1 MIPDGLRLL
10 LTQTCQPLTLQAVT
24 SLGDYNL
31 RAETFPHS
39 NMSNNIASITALEI
53 LDSRG
58 NPTVSVTVRLSNGI
72 EASAAVPSG
81 ASTGIREAVELRDGN
96 PDRYGGKGVLKAVS
110 NVNRVIAPKLNGKS
124 PHAQREVDDLMR
136 ELDGTENKSKL
147 GANAILGVSMA
158 VCRAAA
164 LGSGVPLYAHIRK
177 LHGSKKAGA
186 PFILP
191 APMMNVLNGGAHA
204 TNNVDFQEFMLF
216 PIGARTFA
224 EALRYGAETFHTL
237 KKLLQKRGLVTAV
250 GDEGGFA
257 PNLKTNDEA
266 VELIVEAIRTAGYK
280 PGKDIAIAL
289 DPAASEFY
297 DAGNYVFKK
306 SDRSRKSPTQMVGLY
321 AQWAKQY
328 PIVSLEDGMGEE
340 DREGWQELTNALGDR
355 LQLVGDDN
363 FVTNPQI
370 FAQGINNGIANAIL
384 IKLNQIGTVSETL
397 ETVAMAQE
405 ADYGAVIS
413 HRSGETED
421 AFIADF
427 AVGTG
432 AGQIKTG
439 SLCRSE
445 RIAKYNRLLAIE
457 HELGKKARYAN
468 NPTKAIHGDGAGP
481 GRGHAPIRATVR

>member
-1 MIPDGLRLL
+1 MTKI
-10 LTQTCQPLTLQAVT
+10 Q
-24 SLGDYNL
+24 N
-31 RAETFPHS
+31 
-39 NMSNNIASITALEI
+39 ITALEI

-58 NPTVSVTVRLSNGI
+58 NPTVMVSVALNNRIT
-72 EASAAVPSG
+72 ASACVPSG
-81 ASTGIREAVELRDGN
+81 ASTGIREAVELRDG
-96 PDRYGGKGVLKAVS
+96 DAKRYGGKGVLKAVA
-110 NVNRVIAPKLNGKS
+110 NVNKIIAPKLKGKS
-124 PHAQREVDDLMR
+124 PHAQREIDDLMR
-136 ELDGTENKSKL
+136 RLDGTETKARL
-147 GANAILGVSMA
+147 GANALLGVSMA

-164 LGSGVPLYAHIRK
+164 LDSRLPLYAHLRK
-177 LHGSKKAGA
+177 LHGVKAAA
-186 PFILP
+186 PFVLP
-191 APMMNVLNGGAHA
+191 APMMNVVNGGAHA

-216 PIGARTFA
+216 PIGAPTFA

-237 KKLLQKRGLVTAV
+237 KKLLQKRGLVTSV

-266 VELIVEAIRTAGYK
+266 VDVIVEAIRAAGYK

-297 DAGNYVFKK
+297 DAGSYVMKK
-306 SDRSRKSPTQMVGLY
+306 SDGSRKSPAQMVELY
-321 AQWAKQY
+321 AAWARKY

-340 DREGWQELTNALGDR
+340 DRDGWLAITRTLGKK

-363 FVTNPQI
+363 FVTNPKI
-370 FAQGINNGIANAIL
+370 FAQGIRDGIANAIL

-397 ETVAMAQE
+397 ETVAMAQK
-405 ADYGAVIS
+405 ARYGAVIS

-421 AFIADF
+421 AFIADL

-457 HELGKKARYAN
+457 KELGKKARY
-468 NPTKAIHGDGAGP
+468 GGASLL
-481 GRGHAPIRATVR
+481 AAKK

>member
-1 MIPDGLRLL
+1 
-10 LTQTCQPLTLQAVT
+10 
-24 SLGDYNL
+24 
-31 RAETFPHS
+31 
-39 NMSNNIASITALEI
+39 MSKIQNITAQEI

-58 NPTVSVTVRLSNGI
+58 NPTVMVSVALNNGI
-72 EASAAVPSG
+72 TALASVPSG
-81 ASTGIREAVELRDGN
+81 ASTGIREAVELRDG
-96 PDRYGGKGVLKAVS
+96 DAKRYGGKGVLKAVA
-110 NVNRVIAPKLNGKS
+110 NVNKLIAPKLKGKS
-124 PHAQREVDDLMR
+124 PHAQGEIDELMR
-136 ELDGTENKSKL
+136 KLDGTDTKSKL

-164 LGSGVPLYAHIRK
+164 QDSGVPLYVYVRK
-177 LHGSKKAGA
+177 LHGGKAGA
-186 PFILP
+186 PYVLP

-216 PIGARTFA
+216 PIGAPTFA

-257 PNLKTNDEA
+257 PNLKTNTEA
-266 VELIVEAIRTAGYK
+266 VDVILEAIKAAGYK
-280 PGKDIAIAL
+280 AGKQIAIAL

-297 DAGNYVFKK
+297 DEGTYVMKK
-306 SDRSRKSPTQMVGLY
+306 SDGSRKTPAEMVSLWGD
-321 AQWAKQY
+321 WAKKY

-340 DREGWQELTNALGDR
+340 DRDGWKTLTKALGKK

-363 FVTNPQI
+363 FVTNPKI
-370 FAQGINNGIANAIL
+370 FAEGIRDGIANAIL

-397 ETVAMAQE
+397 ETVAMAQK
-405 ADYGAVIS
+405 AGYGAVIS

-421 AFIADF
+421 AFIADL

-439 SLCRSE
+439 SACRSE

-457 HELGKKARYAN
+457 RELGKKARY
-468 NPTKAIHGDGAGP
+468 GGAGF
-481 GRGHAPIRATVR
+481 RSAK

>member
-1 MIPDGLRLL
+1 
-10 LTQTCQPLTLQAVT
+10 
-24 SLGDYNL
+24 
-31 RAETFPHS
+31 
-39 NMSNNIASITALEI
+39 MSKIQNITAQEI

-58 NPTVSVTVRLSNGI
+58 NPTVMVRLALNNGI
-72 EASAAVPSG
+72 TASACVPSG
-81 ASTGIREAVELRDGN
+81 ASTGIREAVELRDG
-96 PDRYGGKGVLKAVS
+96 DAKRYGGKGVLKAVA
-110 NVNRVIAPKLNGKS
+110 NVNKIIAPKLKGQS
-124 PHAQREVDDLMR
+124 PHAQKEIDRLMR
-136 ELDGTENKSKL
+136 KFDGTENKSKL

-164 LGSGVPLYAHIRK
+164 QDVKVPLYAYIRK
-177 LHGSKKAGA
+177 LHGGKASS
-186 PFILP
+186 PYVLP
-191 APMMNVLNGGAHA
+191 APMMNVVNGGAHS

-216 PIGARTFA
+216 PIGTLTFA
-224 EALRYGAETFHTL
+224 EALRYGAETFHAL
-237 KKLLQKRGLVTAV
+237 KKILQKRGLVTAV

-257 PNLKTNDEA
+257 PSLKTNEEA
-266 VELIVEAIRTAGYK
+266 VEVIVEAIQAAGYR

-297 DAGNYVFKK
+297 DAGNYVLKK
-306 SDRSRKSPTQMVGLY
+306 SDGSRKSPADMIALY
-321 AQWAKQY
+321 QAWVKKY
-328 PIVSLEDGMGEE
+328 PIASLEDGMGEE
-340 DREGWQELTNALGDR
+340 DREGWPAITKTLGKK

-363 FVTNPQI
+363 FVTNPKI
-370 FAQGINNGIANAIL
+370 FAEGIRDGIANAIL

-397 ETVAMAQE
+397 ETVALAQK
-405 ADYGAVIS
+405 AGYGAVIS

-457 HELGKKARYAN
+457 RELGKKARY
-468 NPTKAIHGDGAGP
+468 GGA
-481 GRGHAPIRATVR
+481 AFRARWQ

>member
-1 MIPDGLRLL
+1 MTTIEGI
-10 LTQTCQPLTLQAVT
+10 
-24 SLGDYNL
+24 S
-31 RAETFPHS
+31 
-39 NMSNNIASITALEI
+39 ALEI

-58 NPTVSVTVRLSNGI
+58 NPTVSVTVTLSNGI
-72 EASAAVPSG
+72 TASAGVPSG
-81 ASTGIREAVELRDGN
+81 ASTGIREAVELRDG
-96 PDRYGGKGVLKAVS
+96 DAKRYNGKGVLKAVA
-110 NVNRVIAPKLNGKS
+110 NVNKVIARKLKGKS
-124 PHAQREVDDLMR
+124 PHAQKEIDDLMCK
-136 ELDGTENKSKL
+136 LDGTDTKSKL

-164 LGSGVPLYAHIRK
+164 LDAGLPIFAYIRK
-177 LHGSKKAGA
+177 LHGGKAAA
-186 PFILP
+186 PYILP
-191 APMMNVLNGGAHA
+191 APQMNVLNGGAHA

-216 PIGARTFA
+216 PIGAPTFA

-257 PNLKTNDEA
+257 PNLKTNTEA
-266 VELIVEAIRTAGYK
+266 VEVILEAIGAAGYK
-280 PGKDIAIAL
+280 AGKQIAIAL

-297 DAGNYVFKK
+297 DGGVYVMKK
-306 SDRSRKSPTQMVGLY
+306 SDGSRKTPAEMVAL
-321 AQWAKQY
+321 WSEWVKRY
-328 PIVSLEDGMGEE
+328 PIASLEDGMGEE
-340 DREGWQELTNALGDR
+340 DREGWKALTKALGKK

-363 FVTNPQI
+363 FVTNPKI
-370 FAQGINNGIANAIL
+370 FAQGIRDGIANAIL

-397 ETVAMAQE
+397 ETVAMAQK
-405 ADYGAVIS
+405 AGYGTVIS

-439 SLCRSE
+439 SACRSE

-457 HELGKKARYAN
+457 QELGKKARY
-468 NPTKAIHGDGAGP
+468 
-481 GRGHAPIRATVR
+481 GRALFGSSR

>member
-1 MIPDGLRLL
+1 M
-10 LTQTCQPLTLQAVT
+10 AK
-24 SLGDYNL
+24 
-31 RAETFPHS
+31 
-39 NMSNNIASITALEI
+39 ITKISAQEI

-58 NPTVSVTVRLSNGI
+58 NPTVMVTAELTNGI
-72 EASAAVPSG
+72 IASACVPSG
-81 ASTGIREAVELRDGN
+81 ASTGIREAVELRDG
-96 PDRYGGKGVLKAVS
+96 DAKRYGGKGVLKAVA
-110 NVNRVIAPKLNGKS
+110 NVNRVIALKLRGKS
-124 PHAQREVDDLMR
+124 PHAQREIDELMR
-136 ELDGTENKSKL
+136 RLDGTETKSKL
-147 GANAILGVSMA
+147 GANALLGVSMA

-164 LGSGVPLYAHIRK
+164 LDAKLPLYEHIRR
-177 LHGSKKAGA
+177 LHGAKPRAA
-186 PFILP
+186 YVVP
-191 APMMNVLNGGAHA
+191 APMMNVVNGGAHA

-216 PIGARTFA
+216 PIGAPTFA

-257 PNLKTNDEA
+257 PSLATNDEA
-266 VELIVEAIRTAGYK
+266 VEVIVEAIQAAGYK
-280 PGKDIAIAL
+280 PGRDIAIAI

-297 DAGNYVFKK
+297 ADGGYVFKK
-306 SDRSRKSPTQMVGLY
+306 STKEKKTPDEMVALY
-321 AQWAKQY
+321 QAWIKKY

-340 DREGWQELTNALGDR
+340 DEAGWKAITAALGKK

-363 FVTNPQI
+363 FVTNPMI
-370 FAQGINNGIANAIL
+370 FAKGIADGVANAIL

-397 ETVAMAQE
+397 DTVTLAQKSG
-405 ADYGAVIS
+405 YGTVIS

-457 HELGKKARYAN
+457 RALGRKANYGG
-468 NPTKAIHGDGAGP
+468 KIF
-481 GRGHAPIRATVR
+481 RARA

>member
-1 MIPDGLRLL
+1 MTKI
-10 LTQTCQPLTLQAVT
+10 Q
-24 SLGDYNL
+24 N
-31 RAETFPHS
+31 
-39 NMSNNIASITALEI
+39 ITALEI

-58 NPTVSVTVRLSNGI
+58 NPTVMVNVALNNGI
-72 EASAAVPSG
+72 TASACVPSG
-81 ASTGIREAVELRDGN
+81 ASTGIREAVELRDG
-96 PDRYGGKGVLKAVS
+96 DAKRYGGKGVLKAVA
-110 NVNRVIAPKLNGKS
+110 NVNKIIAPKLKGKS
-124 PHAQREVDDLMR
+124 PQAQKEIDELMR
-136 ELDGTENKSKL
+136 KLDGTETKSKL

-164 LGSGVPLYAHIRK
+164 LDSGIPLYAYIRK
-177 LHGSKKAGA
+177 LHGGKAGA

-191 APMMNVLNGGAHA
+191 APQMNVLNGGAHA

-216 PIGARTFA
+216 PIGAPTFT

-237 KKLLQKRGLVTAV
+237 KKLLQKRGLVTSV

-266 VELIVEAIRTAGYK
+266 VDVIVEAIEAAGYK

-297 DAGNYVFKK
+297 DDGKYVMKK
-306 SDRSRKSPTQMVGLY
+306 SDGSRKTPVQMVELY
-321 AQWAKQY
+321 GEWVKKY

-340 DREGWQELTNALGDR
+340 DREGWLAITKALGKK

-363 FVTNPQI
+363 FVTNPKI
-370 FAQGINNGIANAIL
+370 FVQGINSGIANAIL

-445 RIAKYNRLLAIE
+445 RIAKYNRLLVIE
-457 HELGKKARYAN
+457 QELSKKARYGGVLFRSAWQ
-468 NPTKAIHGDGAGP
+468 
-481 GRGHAPIRATVR
+481 

>member
-1 MIPDGLRLL
+1 
-10 LTQTCQPLTLQAVT
+10 
-24 SLGDYNL
+24 
-31 RAETFPHS
+31 
-39 NMSNNIASITALEI
+39 MSKIQGITALEI

-58 NPTVSVTVRLSNGI
+58 NPTVMVTVALNNGI
-72 EASAAVPSG
+72 TASAGVPSG
-81 ASTGIREAVELRDGN
+81 ASTGIREAVELRDG
-96 PDRYGGKGVLKAVS
+96 DAKRYGGKGVLRAVA
-110 NVNRVIAPKLNGKS
+110 NVNRIIAPKLKGQS
-124 PHAQREVDDLMR
+124 THAQKEIDDLMR
-136 ELDGTENKSKL
+136 QLDGTDTKSKL
-147 GANAILGVSMA
+147 GANALLGVSMA

-164 LGSGVPLYAHIRK
+164 LDAGLPLYAYIHK
-177 LHGSKKAGA
+177 LHGGKARA
-186 PFILP
+186 PYVLP
-191 APMMNVLNGGAHA
+191 APMMNVLNGGTHA

-216 PIGARTFA
+216 PVGAPTFA

-237 KKLLQKRGLVTAV
+237 KKLLQKRGLVTSV

-266 VELIVEAIRTAGYK
+266 VELIVEAIKAAGYR
-280 PGKDIAIAL
+280 PGRDIAIAL
-289 DPAASEFY
+289 DPAASEFFE
-297 DAGNYVFKK
+297 DGSYVFKK
-306 SDRSRKSPTQMVGLY
+306 SSGTRKSSAAMVELY
-321 AQWAKQY
+321 RGWAKKY

-340 DREGWQELTNALGDR
+340 DRTGWLALTKALGKK

-363 FVTNPQI
+363 FVTNPKI
-370 FAQGINNGIANAIL
+370 FAEGIRDGIANAIL

-397 ETVAMAQE
+397 ETVAMAQK
-405 ADYGAVIS
+405 AGYGAVIS

-457 HELGKKARYAN
+457 RELGAKATYGGKVFPHTR
-468 NPTKAIHGDGAGP
+468 
-481 GRGHAPIRATVR
+481 